1 MTIKKLPKTAYFLE
15 EGETFTPLTADQT
28 LPEFTLKAAISGIF
42 LGILF
47 GAANTYLGLKAGLT
61 ISTSIPVAVLTV
73 VIFRAVAAMGG
84 KYSILETNM
93 SQTIG
98 SASSSVASGAIFT
111 LPALFMWAAHSSD
124 INPEWKQLT
133 LLAMAGGLLGVLAMI
148 PLRRFLIQREHG
160 KLAYPEGMACAEV
173 LVASEAGG
181 SQAAGVFAGIGA
193 GMFFKLLTSGFKV
206 VPGSFQS
213 LLKYPPKAS
222 LGIGVSPALIG
233 VGFILGLRV
242 ASVMVAGAA
251 LSFLVIIPLINWWGL
266 SQGAPVYPETE
277 KLILDM
283 SVDDLWDKYIRY
295 IGAGAVATA
304 GLITLVTSI
313 PTMVE
318 SFRMGIAELG
328 SGTATSTARTDR
340 DLSFRTVLIWLAGIV
355 GALILIPGILG
366 YIDNYAV
373 RAVAAVLAAVF
384 AFFFVTVSARIV
396 GLVGQ
401 TSNPISG
408 MTIASLIG
416 TSFVFLMF
424 GWTDLFGQATALM
437 VGTVICIAASI
448 AGDTSQDLKTG
459 FILGATPRTQQIG
472 ELLGV
477 ITSAGV
483 ICAVLIL
490 LDKTY
495 TLGSEELPAPQAT
508 LMRLVI
514 EGVLQRNL
522 PWTLIAIGAALS
534 VVVALFRLPALAF
547 AVGVYLPLETM
558 AAIFVGGLL
567 RWAVTRTSYG
577 EMAERR
583 RAQGILFS
591 SGLVGGGG
599 LTGVLLAL
607 WVTVRKGER
616 IVGASHWLAGL
627 SNFTQQLMALA
638 AIALIGA
645 AIFGWSVRPI
655 DEEREEDG

>member
-1 MTIKKLPKTAYFLE
+1 MAKLPPSAYELKV
-15 EGETFTPLTADQT
+15 GESYTPLTAGQT
-28 LPEFTLKAAISGIF
+28 LPEFTLKAALSEIF
-42 LGILF
+42 LGMLF

-73 VIFRAVAAMGG
+73 VVFRSLAKLGG
-84 KYSILETNM
+84 RHSILETNM

-111 LPALFMWAAHSSD
+111 LPALFMWAAHSAE
-124 INPEWKQLT
+124 INPQWKQLT
-133 LLAMAGGLLGVLAMI
+133 LLGMAGGLLGVLAMI
-148 PLRRFLIQREHG
+148 PLRRFLIKREHG

-181 SQAAGVFAGIGA
+181 KQAAGVFAGIGV
-193 GMFFKLLTSGFKV
+193 GMFFKMLTDGFKV
-206 VPGSFQS
+206 IPSHFQS
-213 LLKYPPKAS
+213 LLPFPPKAS
-222 LGIGVSPALIG
+222 IGISVSPALIG

-251 LSFLVIIPLINWWGL
+251 LSFLVIIPLINGWG
-266 SQGAPVYPETE
+266 QTQTTPVYPETE
-277 KLILDM
+277 LLISEM
-283 SVDDLWDKYIRY
+283 TVHQIWDRYIRY

-304 GLITLVTSI
+304 GIITLVKSI
-313 PTMVE
+313 PTMIE
-318 SFRMGIAELG
+318 SFRLG
-328 SGTATSTARTDR
+328 VAGVNVKEQSSVERTNV
-340 DLSFRTVLIWLAGIV
+340 DLSFKTILIFLAMIVSVLIFV
-355 GALILIPGILG
+355 PGILG
-366 YIDNYAV
+366 YIDSYAV
-373 RAVAAVLAAVF
+373 RGVAAILAAVF

-424 GWTDLFGQATALM
+424 GWTDMLGQATALM
-437 VGTVICIAASI
+437 TGAVICIAASI

-459 FILGATPRTQQIG
+459 FILGATPRNQQMG

-477 ITSAGV
+477 ITSSGV
-483 ICAVLIL
+483 IAAVLML

-514 EGVLQRNL
+514 EGVLNQDL
-522 PWTLIAIGAALS
+522 PWNLIAIGAALS
-534 VVVALFRLPALAF
+534 IVVALLRLPALAF
-547 AVGVYLPLETM
+547 AVGVYLPLDTM
-558 AAIFVGGLL
+558 AAIFIGGIL
-567 RWAVTRTSYG
+567 RWLVSKTKNDDL
-577 EMAERR
+577 AERR
-583 RAQGILFS
+583 REQGILFC

-607 WVTVRKGER
+607 WVTLRRGQK
-616 IVGASHWLAGL
+616 IVGGSEWLKSLPEMAY
-627 SNFTQQLMALA
+627 QLMALSAVA
-638 AIALIGA
+638 AIAT
-645 AIFGWSVRPI
+645 AIYWWSTHQANAQS
-655 DEEREEDG
+655 EDAR